1 MLVEKLKHLIVK
13 LTKKVVR
20 PNSEKKKKKSQE
32 LKRMESDYQ
41 RTELPA
47 KDNGQWIFFRW
58 DALIVLIL

>member
-1 MLVEKLKHLIVK
+1 MLVEEFKHLIVK

-20 PNSEKKKKKSQE
+20 PNSEKKKMSQE

-47 KDNGQWIFFRW
+47 KENGQWIFFRW

>member
-1 MLVEKLKHLIVK
+1 MLVEKFKHLIVK

-20 PNSEKKKKKSQE
+20 PKSEKKKKSQE

-41 RTELPA
+41 RTELPV
-47 KDNGQWIFFRW
+47 KENGQWIFFRW

>member
-1 MLVEKLKHLIVK
+1 MLVEKLKHLIVN

-20 PNSEKKKKKSQE
+20 PNSEKKKMSQE

-47 KDNGQWIFFRW
+47 KENGQWIFFRCG
-58 DALIVLIL
+58 AFIGLIL

>member
-20 PNSEKKKKKSQE
+20 PNSEKKKKSQE

-47 KDNGQWIFFRW
+47 KENGQRIFFRW

>member
-20 PNSEKKKKKSQE
+20 PNSEKKKKSQE
-32 LKRMESDYQ
+32 LKRLESDYQ

-47 KDNGQWIFFRW
+47 KENGQWIFFRW